1 MLVFDVFSPRA
12 GEVDGHPQPA
22 QRYDFTYLRLR
33 SDGGNEHR
41 PDHAF
46 VEVDAMTGALTVRR
60 EGLLGGPKVRLNGV
74 ATRGATLRASDRLAW
89 EDVQV
94 HVLEVEA
101 PPVGLVVDWPAVL
114 ASDETR
120 AVFCDQLEASGAVRC
135 ADYARLAGRAAL
147 DADAQARLT
156 ALQPQVWRYFRT
168 QVAKSPIRRCGL
180 PQCPGT
186 WEALDRST
194 TPARCGTCSGYVAFC
209 SSEEEV
215 KRPGR
220 IALDPAV
227 PFAPWM
233 LNSMVQKGR
242 PLIVEGVSET
252 AALLPPPPPVSAL
265 VESLSEAA
273 RAEHAS
279 VATFARTLC
288 ELMALGAP
296 LELLERTQAALAD
309 ELRHTDLTLR
319 QLERLGAASLTFGP
333 LPSAL
338 APLARPLAAFIA
350 DVKAG
355 ARFEQASTDEA
366 TREAAR
372 ATDPQLRAF
381 YQTIAGDEARHAQL
395 ALDTVT
401 WLESRLG

>member
-12 GEVDGHPQPA
+12 GEVVGHPQPA
-22 QRYDFTYLRLR
+22 QRFDFTWLRLR
-33 SDGGNEHR
+33 SDGGSEHR

-46 VEVDAMTGALTVRR
+46 VEVDSLTGALTVRR
-60 EGLLGGPKVRLNGV
+60 EGLFGGPRVLLNGV
-74 ATRGATLRASDRLAW
+74 ATRAGTVRAGDRLAW
-89 EDVQV
+89 SDVQV

-101 PPVGLVVDWPAVL
+101 PPVGLAIDWPAVL

-120 AVFCDQLEASGAVRC
+120 AVFCDHLEASGAGRC
-135 ADYARLAGRAAL
+135 ADYARLAGQGVL
-147 DADAQARLT
+147 DAAAQARLT
-156 ALQPQVWRYFRT
+156 ALQPQVWRFFRM
-168 QVAKSPIRRCGL
+168 QVARSLIRRCGL

-194 TPARCGTCSGYVAFC
+194 TPARCGACSGYVPFC

-220 IALDPAV
+220 FALDPAV
-227 PFAPWM
+227 PFAEWM
-233 LNSMVQKGR
+233 LHSMVQKGR

-252 AALLPPPPPVSAL
+252 AALLPSPPPVSAL

-296 LELLERTQAALAD
+296 VELLERTQAALAD
-309 ELRHTDLTLR
+309 ELRHTELTLR
-319 QLERLGAASLTFGP
+319 QLERLGAPPLTFGP
-333 LPSAL
+333 LPAAL
-338 APLARPLAAFIA
+338 APLARPLAAFLA
-350 DVKAG
+350 DVQAG
-355 ARFEQASTDEA
+355 ARFEQAATDEA
-366 TREAAR
+366 RQEAAR

-381 YQTIAGDEARHAQL
+381 YETIAADEARHAQL
-395 ALDTVT
+395 ALDTVR
-401 WLESRLG
+401 WLEGRRG